1 MVLLYRDLHGL
12 EPLLEL
18 LKSDYPVVQELA
30 LRSLELCTQDA
41 ENREALR
48 ELDGLEKLVEFVGVK
63 VGDIL
68 SCYVMMIM
76 MIYYDIAVGNIK
88 CLEDTDVCY
97 PKIGRYS
104 GVDFRAV
111 IIDCL

>member
-1 MVLLYRDLHGL
+1 M
-12 EPLLEL
+12 EL

-68 SCYVMMIM
+68 
-76 MIYYDIAVGNIK
+76 
-88 CLEDTDVCY
+88 L
-97 PKIGRYS
+97 
-104 GVDFRAV
+104 
-111 IIDCL
+111 